1 MRKGDCRLRAIPVF
15 LQTMIERQESFAKSA
30 QGLKPAG
37 ILDAL
42 RGAEAPLFHG
52 TAGFRGASP
61 GYGSPHCYGTAGV
74 RGTSPGYGSPHFC
87 GSQNY
92 RGASRGRGFALM
104 LLALM
109 VLAVSVM
116 AQAQAEKYPQTIVFM
131 TDFGVVDD
139 SVALCKGVMYSI
151 VPQVRIVDLTHE
163 VTPFSILDGARFLYG
178 ATPYFPAGTVFV
190 VVIDPTVG
198 STRKAIVAKSKRGQY
213 FVLPDNGLL
222 TLVEQRD
229 GIEGVHEVTNP
240 DWMIGTK
247 MSSTFHG
254 RDIFSPAGAHVARG
268 DDWTKAGPEVP
279 VAALVRLE
287 LKVARV
293 DERGASAEVIATDG
307 PFGNLVTNLTAED
320 FLKLGYQRGQ
330 EVPVKIGGKEM
341 KIKFVKTF
349 SDVPLGQPLLYI
361 DSRGRF
367 AMAVNQGSFA
377 AVYGVKPPME
387 FSVARAGK

>member
-1 MRKGDCRLRAIPVF
+1 MRIYGATGSRA
-15 LQTMIERQESFAKSA
+15 LS
-30 QGLKPAG
+30 KPN
-37 ILDAL
+37 
-42 RGAEAPLFHG
+42 
-52 TAGFRGASP
+52 RGASFVARAVIRVS
-61 GYGSPHCYGTAGV
+61 GI
-74 RGTSPGYGSPHFC
+74 
-87 GSQNY
+87 
-92 RGASRGRGFALM
+92 L
-104 LLALM
+104 LLALLI
-109 VLAVSVM
+109 VLSAAG
-116 AQAQAEKYPQTIVFM
+116 AQTNYPQTIVFM

-151 VPQVRIVDLTHE
+151 MPEVRIVDLTHQ

-229 GIEGVHEVTNP
+229 GIEGVHEVTSP
-240 DWMIGTK
+240 DWMIGSK

-268 DDWTKAGPEVP
+268 DDWTKAGPDMA
-279 VAALVRLE
+279 VASLVRLE
-287 LKVARV
+287 LKVARI

-307 PFGNLVTNLTAED
+307 PFGNLVTNLDAEE

-330 EVPVKIGGKEM
+330 EVPVKIGEREM
-341 KIKFVKTF
+341 KIKFVRTF
-349 SDVPLGQPLLYI
+349 SDVPVGHTLLYI

-367 AMAVNQGSFA
+367 ALAVNQGSFA
-377 AVYGVKPPME
+377 GVYGVKPPVE
-387 FSVARAGK
+387 LFIPRAK